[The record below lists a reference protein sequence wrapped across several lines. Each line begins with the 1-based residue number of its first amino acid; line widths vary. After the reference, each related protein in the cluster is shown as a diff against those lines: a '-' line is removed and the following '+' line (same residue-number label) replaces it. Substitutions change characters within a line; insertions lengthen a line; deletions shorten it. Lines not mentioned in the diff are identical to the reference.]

1 MKNIDI
7 YEKSV
12 REAVNAYQD
21 EMARLT
27 DKGIPDDGCC
37 FEDWLER
44 EADSTAK
51 LIAAEEARKAAVR
64 AEREA
69 EVKAIKDG
77 VERLKAIYRGAG
89 WDEADRIL
97 GEISDLA
104 PRMDIFDEVPHAADC
119 FHSGAL
125 QIMEDDVRYV
135 IDDYD
140 ALKTDPILKSWNNP
154 AEWFAVMEKITDDIK
169 GFIREGGKVLAS
181 LRAEKAN
188 G

>member
-51 LIAAEEARKAAVR
+51 LIAAEDARKAAEKAAR
-64 AEREA
+64 DA

-77 VERLKAIYRGAG
+77 MERLKVIYRAAG

-97 GEISDLA
+97 GEISGLA
-104 PRMDIFDEVPHAADC
+104 PRMDIFNDVSYAADC

-125 QIMEDDVRYV
+125 QIMCDDFNDV
-135 IDDYD
+135 IHFYD
-140 ALKTDPILKSWNNP
+140 GEEGCSDPLWHNP
-154 AEWFAVMEKITDDIK
+154 AEWFAVMEKVTDDIK
-169 GFIREGGKVLAS
+169 GFIREGGKVLAR